1 MVNIEEFFSRVIG
14 TGTAMSIRLVVQVRA
29 EGIAIVLSISGPS
42 IEFIVEA
49 LPLFISAVMVAELI
63 RLVRPRDTLSHIRKF
78 HKVVADDSLYFT
90 AIDQVEEL
98 WLDASIEVSLDKGG
112 LIAIN
117 LYMGEVRELDS

>member
-63 RLVRPRDTLSHIRKF
+63 RLVRPSDTLCN
-78 HKVVADDSLYFT
+78 V
-90 AIDQVEEL
+90 
-98 WLDASIEVSLDKGG
+98 
-112 LIAIN
+112 
-117 LYMGEVRELDS
+117 